1 MDPLAWQQMELQA
14 RLHLDNDMRA
24 ILNQPRGNTTGGSV
38 GQNVPETQLSRLA
51 AIRALPPNAFGL
63 VSNQAG
69 PLAVLQQSQD
79 IQNGQLATAI
89 HGMQSGM
96 TIPLSHGSSP
106 LVVIN
111 AADLSR
117 LIYPVVTTASPIII
131 LPSLPLQRQGNDQPF
146 AIPQVLGM
154 QPQHFVMPCNTMLR
168 QPNLGLQNFSPGVS
182 QDSPANQVGNER
194 LIPEKTKSARPV
206 VGRQDNGSLSLLE
219 TKKQNP
225 LELLAAASSIPN
237 SNHTNPL
244 NTGHGITQAY
254 IPSIVPFPVS
264 DSYQECES
272 TKTKPKRPLS
282 AYNIFFR
289 DERAKII
296 AGELSEEET
305 LMLQSGSF
313 LVDQHTSSG
322 IKESRRKQPHRKAGF
337 QELARIIAARWK
349 RIDPGRLQMYE
360 KMSALGRMKYSRD
373 LQLWA
378 QREKKDVMKPIQRLV
393 ERNMEKVGPGIR

>member
-1 MDPLAWQQMELQA
+1 MDPEAFTQQQMELQA
-14 RLHLDNDMRA
+14 RLNLHNDMRT
-24 ILNQPRGNTTGGSV
+24 ILNQPRGNTAAGSV
-38 GQNVPETQLSRLA
+38 GQNEPQQSQLA
-51 AIRALPPNAFGL
+51 AIRASPPNAFGL

-69 PLAVLQQSQD
+69 PLATLQQPLA
-79 IQNGQLATAI
+79 IQNGQFGMAI

-96 TIPLSHGSSP
+96 AFPLCHGSPP

-117 LIYPVVTTASPIII
+117 LINQVVTTASPIII
-131 LPSLPLQRQGNDQPF
+131 LPSVPLQIQGSGHPF

-154 QPQHFVMPCNTMLR
+154 QPQHFVMPCDNLLR
-168 QPNLGLQNFSPGVS
+168 QPNLGQLNFSPGVS
-182 QDSPANQVGNER
+182 QVTPANQGGDKR
-194 LIPEKTKSARPV
+194 LFPEKTKSALPV
-206 VGRQDNGSLSLLE
+206 MGQHENGAPSLRE
-219 TKKQNP
+219 TAKQNP

-237 SNHTNPL
+237 SNHTNIP
-244 NTGHGITQAY
+244 TGPAVAQAY
-254 IPSIVPFPVS
+254 TPSIVPFPAS
-264 DSYQECES
+264 DSYQEGEN
-272 TKTKPKRPLS
+272 TKFKPKRPLS

-296 AGELSEEET
+296 AGELSEEEKS
-305 LMLQSGSF
+305 MLQSGSF
-313 LVDQHTSSG
+313 LEDQHTSLG

-360 KMSALGRMKYSRD
+360 NMSALGRMKYSRD

-393 ERNMEKVGPGIR
+393 ERNMEKVGSGIR

>member
-1 MDPLAWQQMELQA
+1 MDPLTRQRMEVQA
-14 RLHLDNDMRA
+14 RLQSNNDMHSIR
-24 ILNQPRGNTTGGSV
+24 NQVKGITAGGSV
-38 GQNVPETQLSRLA
+38 GQNVPEAQLSQFA
-51 AIRALPPNAFGL
+51 AIGASPPNTFGL
-63 VSNQAG
+63 ASNQAG
-69 PLAVLQQSQD
+69 PLAALQQP
-79 IQNGQLATAI
+79 IAKQNGQIEAAI
-89 HGMQSGM
+89 HGMHPGM
-96 TIPLSHGSSP
+96 ANPLSHGFSP

-117 LIYPVVTTASPIII
+117 LINPVVATASPIII
-131 LPSLPLQRQGNDQPF
+131 LPSLPLQLQASGQPF

-154 QPQHFVMPCNTMLR
+154 QPQHFVMPRNNLLH
-168 QPNLGLQNFSPGVS
+168 QPYLGLQNFAPGIS
-182 QDSPANQVGNER
+182 QNSPANQVGDA
-194 LIPEKTKSARPV
+194 IPEKTKSSLPV
-206 VGRQDNGSLSLLE
+206 MGQQDNGSPSLRE
-219 TKKQNP
+219 TAKQNP

-237 SNHTNPL
+237 PSHTNLL
-244 NTGHGITQAY
+244 NTGPGITQAY
-254 IPSIVPFPVS
+254 TPSIVPFSAS
-264 DSYQECES
+264 DSYQEGEITNS
-272 TKTKPKRPLS
+272 KPKRPLS

-296 AGELSEEET
+296 AGELSEEEKA
-305 LMLQSGSF
+305 MLQSGSF
-313 LVDQHTSSG
+313 LEDQHTSLG

-393 ERNMEKVGPGIR
+393 ERNMEKVGPAIR